1 MEREA
6 VFQQCSAKR
15 VSSNAVRSG
24 LRHVVRS
31 RFKQGR
37 EVGLSMF
44 EKPVLGVEDAASYDV
59 VRSAIQ
65 SALSSNTAGTFLKQ
79 LESRRLRVR
88 DFESVLGKGLL
99 GQEAMAAYERLENL
113 DRGQIRELYLES
125 VEHVAP
131 ELRAKHLK
139 AYAYY

>member
-1 MEREA
+1 
-6 VFQQCSAKR
+6 
-15 VSSNAVRSG
+15 
-24 LRHVVRS
+24 
-31 RFKQGR
+31 
-37 EVGLSMF
+37 MF
-44 EKPVLGVEDAASYDV
+44 EKPVLEVQDTASYEV

-65 SALSSNTAGTFLKQ
+65 KALAQSSAGHFLKQ

-99 GQEAMAAYERLENL
+99 GQEATAAYERLENL

>member
-1 MEREA
+1 M
-6 VFQQCSAKR
+6 
-15 VSSNAVRSG
+15 RSG
-24 LRHVVRS
+24 
-31 RFKQGR
+31 FKQGS

-65 SALSSNTAGTFLKQ
+65 SALSSNTAGRFLKQ